1 MKGGRN
7 DSLPARPSLE
17 SLRKQAK
24 KLVRDIAA
32 GDDSAIA
39 RARMQLPHVDL
50 PLTQRNA
57 QLVLARE
64 YGYAGWQ
71 DLTTEVSK
79 RLGHGLEWAASQAR
93 RLIHD
98 NDVERLKYLACLYRE
113 FNRLNCRGEPF
124 CFASAIFSGQYSYGS
139 IR

>member
-1 MKGGRN
+1 MTPSK
-7 DSLPARPSLE
+7 SLPARPSLE

-50 PLTQRNA
+50 PLTQGNA

-98 NDVERLKYLACLYRE
+98 NDVERLKQA
-113 FNRLNCRGEPF
+113 
-124 CFASAIFSGQYSYGS
+124 ATA
-139 IR
+139 